1 MERGG
6 GALVSSNLRA
16 AAHHASPLLSHR
28 PLLPP
33 RPADPV
39 RRRRRSLSAEL
50 RRLLPLFRSHCCL
63 KEKND
68 LTMQKGFRISN
79 FKVFTSYGSQASLSS
94 EEVNKEKLLIDCGD
108 DQECVLGGIVAL
120 GKFDALHIGHRQ
132 LAIHASKAGTPFLLS
147 FIGMAEVL
155 GWESRPPIVAKC
167 DRKRVLSS
175 WAPYCGNVAPLEYQV
190 EFSKVRYLTP
200 RQFVERLS
208 KELRIS
214 GVVAGENYRFGY
226 KASGDASELVRL
238 CKEYG
243 LSAFIVSPVMDKA
256 NRSYNGATTSIN
268 SSDKGQVSSTRVRH
282 ALAMGDIDYVTEL
295 LGRKHRLMLSLNEG
309 CLSMEKRI
317 LAPRS
322 CMLNQP
328 PGDGMY
334 ENCDFLVNNELVGS
348 CRVAINAENIDI
360 ELNDPSFWQENATK
374 DGDIIG
380 IEFG

>member
-1 MERGG
+1 
-6 GALVSSNLRA
+6 
-16 AAHHASPLLSHR
+16 
-28 PLLPP
+28 
-33 RPADPV
+33 
-39 RRRRRSLSAEL
+39 
-50 RRLLPLFRSHCCL
+50 
-63 KEKND
+63 
-68 LTMQKGFRISN
+68 
-79 FKVFTSYGSQASLSS
+79 
-94 EEVNKEKLLIDCGD
+94 
-108 DQECVLGGIVAL
+108 
-120 GKFDALHIGHRQ
+120 
-132 LAIHASKAGTPFLLS
+132 
-147 FIGMAEVL
+147 
-155 GWESRPPIVAKC
+155 
-167 DRKRVLSS
+167 
-175 WAPYCGNVAPLEYQV
+175 
-190 EFSKVRYLTP
+190 
-200 RQFVERLS
+200 
-208 KELRIS
+208 
-214 GVVAGENYRFGY
+214 
-226 KASGDASELVRL
+226 
-238 CKEYG
+238 
-243 LSAFIVSPVMDKA
+243 MDKA